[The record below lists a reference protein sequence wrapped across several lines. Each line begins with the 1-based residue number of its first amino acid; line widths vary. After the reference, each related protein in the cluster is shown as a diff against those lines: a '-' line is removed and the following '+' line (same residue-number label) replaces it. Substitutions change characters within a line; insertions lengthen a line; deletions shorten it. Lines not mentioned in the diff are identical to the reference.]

1 MSRTASAVLPVPGGA
16 AEVLARDG
24 KLNSCTS
31 AQLPERIQSEQART
45 SALNLISSS
54 QKLPARN
61 PAWQINAPSQVPEAV
76 SGDLRRPHGNFHF
89 PFTAPRNML
98 PASEATPEQ
107 NGS

>member
-1 MSRTASAVLPVPGGA
+1 MPGGA

-31 AQLPERIQSEQART
+31 AQLPERIQSDQTRT
-45 SALNLISSS
+45 SALNLVSSS

-61 PAWQINAPSQVPEAV
+61 SAWQVNAPSQVPEAV
-76 SGDLRRPHGNFHF
+76 SGDLQRPHGNSHF
-89 PFTAPRNML
+89 LFTMPRNAL